1 MFKIFS
7 FGFSDKL
14 NFNNIGNVSGMIQ
27 SFLDNIDL
35 SEITKNYEETSNEHL
50 ERDEEAENSFIQ
62 LKQDDDMY
70 LLTINLRGI
79 DLRELS
85 IRYDPGIIEINAN
98 RSEVQRSSFGILS
111 NNMIVKKSYNRKF
124 ENIEEIDTDQVLKNI
139 DNGVLSIRMPK
150 KYVLESGTN
159 IIEVDSIEVDSY
171 DEDNVDNYWYMWIK
185 IKCAVDNFNN
195 NEIKSSRLFSINLLP
210 VIHNSLLA

>member
-7 FGFSDKL
+7 FGFSNKL

-35 SEITKNYEETSNEHL
+35 SEITKSYEEASNEHL
-50 ERDEEAENSFIQ
+50 EKDEEAENSFIQ

-185 IKCAVDNFNN
+185 IKCAVDNLNTD
-195 NEIKSSRLFSINLLP
+195 IMRSYGLFSLTYYL
-210 VIHNSLLA
+210 